1 MKWTDDQRKHD
12 DEENRE
18 KFRRDMAQVELDRQ
32 NLVKAAYEQGWK
44 LGYSIGEI
52 VAYRL
57 RLNLPQTPPDELAN
71 LSLGELQRRAE
82 ALWEQISQGNEPP

>member
-1 MKWTDDQRKHD
+1 MKYTDDQRKHD
-12 DEENRE
+12 DQENRE

-52 VAYRL
+52 EVYPL

-71 LSLGELQRRAE
+71 LSLGELESLAAALRQR
-82 ALWEQISQGNEPP
+82 IDPGK

>member
-12 DEENRE
+12 DQENRE

-32 NLVKAAYEQGWK
+32 NLVKVAYEQGWN

-52 VAYRL
+52 KAYQL
-57 RLNLPQTPPDELAN
+57 RLNLPQTPPKELAN
-71 LSLGELQRRAE
+71 LSLGELESLAAALRQR
-82 ALWEQISQGNEPP
+82 IDPVK